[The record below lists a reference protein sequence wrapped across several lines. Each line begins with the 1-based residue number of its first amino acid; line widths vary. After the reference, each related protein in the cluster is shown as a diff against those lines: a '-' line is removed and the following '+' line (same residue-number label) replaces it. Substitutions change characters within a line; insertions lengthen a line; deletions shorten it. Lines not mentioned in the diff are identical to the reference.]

1 VERLG
6 EPPHGA
12 GSSARQ
18 GLPRWSWGALA
29 LWTALALAAAR
40 IVVLFAMARFAHGE
54 QLQLVWMRL
63 SSTLLATL
71 AAACAIALV
80 WSPLAIAGLARGA
93 SSRKLALTLAWTAL
107 WAATFLLC
115 IGRLSGDRSLRVGLE
130 TFAGRMAWIAILLA
144 TCALAAVLVL
154 GLKCAPSFLRRP
166 ALGLALPLALGALG
180 VVGLQGASR
189 AARGAMT
196 GTTVVGELLLDE
208 EALEVVR
215 ARADRPPSIG
225 VISPS
230 PNFRVDGADLP
241 ACILPPPAEVR
252 FQVPGSNEPLWL
264 TARAGLDAS
273 ALGRADLAGARVRFE
288 LEVDGQSRFTWEAD
302 LGAER
307 TTDTNGWRPVG
318 SDGGLEIEPLAAL
331 TLRTRVLDAQG
342 NEVVPAAPLDVGFGE
357 LTLARRSA
365 RPREAASAS
374 RPNIV
379 LIVMDT
385 QRADRLS
392 TYGYARPTSPQLE
405 RLARRGLLFENALAT
420 SSWTWPSTAS
430 ILTGMLPQEHG
441 VLDDSTCFLAHSLD
455 TLAERLQEQGYT
467 TAAWSA
473 NPLVVPD
480 KNFDQGFETFEHRR
494 GHFRASA
501 DFMPAALDWLGHAAG
516 TRFFLYLHLADPH
529 VPHLPLAEG
538 RALLAAD
545 VPAEYAPTTL
555 HDHSE
560 KLLAGQGFG
569 PAGELRSADCVSP
582 DVQRWMSEMYDACVW
597 TGDHWVGRVL
607 DRLAE
612 LGLEDETIVVFTSDH
627 GEELLEHGLL
637 GHGQTLFGELVHVPL
652 VIAGPGIPAGERRT
666 DVVSNRHLGATLA
679 RLGGTTLGAA
689 EDALDLIA
697 DSAPRSP
704 VLLSTR
710 HGWWN
715 GRHRQPLL
723 GARSGDLVLHFAP
736 QGGPW
741 GSTEPA
747 RGGEVRLYDLSSDPR
762 ELRDLAGEQPEA
774 VERLREWIV
783 EQVAELEARRR
794 APAVRAGEATLEM
807 LRQIGY
813 LGN

>member
-1 VERLG
+1 MERAE
-6 EPPHGA
+6 EPALGA
-12 GSSARQ
+12 GSHASPSR
-18 GLPRWSWGALA
+18 PPWRWVAIA
-29 LWTALALAAAR
+29 LWTAAALAAAR
-40 IVVLFAMARFAHGE
+40 VAVLFAMARFAHGE

-63 SSTLLATL
+63 SSTLPATL
-71 AAACAIALV
+71 ATA
-80 WSPLAIAGLARGA
+80 LAIAFAWSTLASAGLRRSGSAR
-93 SSRKLALTLAWTAL
+93 SLALTLTWLAL
-107 WAATFLLC
+107 WAPTFFLC
-115 IGRLSGDRSLRVGLE
+115 VGRLSGDRSLRVGFD
-130 TFAGRMAWIAILLA
+130 TSAGRMAWIGILLA

-154 GLKCAPSFLRRP
+154 LFARP
-166 ALGLALPLALGALG
+166 PAVMGRPVFGLALPVALVAVGAVALE
-180 VVGLQGASR
+180 ASQR
-189 AARGAMT
+189 AARGEMT
-196 GTTVVGELLLDE
+196 VNAVVGELLLDQ
-208 EALEVVR
+208 EALQVVR
-215 ARADRPPSIG
+215 AREDRPPSIG
-225 VISPS
+225 VLSPS

-252 FQVPGSNEPLWL
+252 FQVPGSNGSLWL
-264 TARAGLDAS
+264 SARAGLDAS
-273 ALGRADLAGARVRFE
+273 ALGHPELASARVRFE
-288 LEVDGQSRFTWEAD
+288 VEVDGKERFSWDAD

-307 TTDTNGWRPVG
+307 TSDTNGWRLIG
-318 SDGGLEIEPLAAL
+318 SADGLEVEPLAAL
-331 TLRTRVLDAQG
+331 TLRTRVLDAAG
-342 NEVVPAAPLDVGFGE
+342 NEITPQAPIDVGFGE

-392 TYGYARPTSPQLE
+392 AYGYARPTSPQLE
-405 RLARRGLLFENALAT
+405 RLAQRGLLFENALAT

-455 TLAERLQEQGYT
+455 TLAEQLQEQGYT

-529 VPHLPLAEG
+529 VPHLPLPEA
-538 RALLAAD
+538 RAQLARE
-545 VPAEYAPTTL
+545 VPPEYAPTTL
-555 HDHSE
+555 HDYSE
-560 KLLAGQGFG
+560 KLLAGQGHG
-569 PAGELRSADCVSP
+569 PAGEPRSADCVSP
-582 DVQRWMSEMYDACVW
+582 EAQRWMSDMYDACVW

-612 LGLEDETIVVFTSDH
+612 LGLEEETVVVFTSDH

-637 GHGQTLFGELVHVPL
+637 GHGQTLHGELVHVPL
-652 VIAGPGIPAGERRT
+652 VLAGPGIPAGERRS

-679 RLGGTTLGAA
+679 RIGGTSLGAP
-689 EDALDLIA
+689 EDALDLVA
-697 DSAPRSP
+697 DSSPRSP
-704 VLLSTR
+704 LLLSTR

-723 GARSGDLVLHFAP
+723 GARSGSLVLHFAP

-741 GSTEPA
+741 GSEQPA
-747 RGGEVRLYDLSSDPR
+747 IGGEVRLYDLASDR
-762 ELRDLAGEQPEA
+762 QELRDLAGEQPDA
-774 VERLREWIV
+774 VQRLREWIV
-783 EQVAELEARRR
+783 GEVSELEARRR